1 MEMIHWCHH
10 EFLVENII
18 AARGQV
24 NKLAILRHLFVE
36 RLIKK
41 RSIALS
47 KFIAKE

>member
-1 MEMIHWCHH
+1 
-10 EFLVENII
+10 VENII